1 MPNNLII
8 TLNYLFSHVDLILFK
23 QNVFSLITE
32 SEDDADT
39 TPVVVKVTR
48 EAQLP
53 DFGQSPIGS
62 QHSEQSDQ
70 ETPRN
75 AMSAGK
81 AKKINVSVL
90 RHRHVRQNAAA
101 LINCFAILNWRITEF
116 SIRT

>member
-1 MPNNLII
+1 MF
-8 TLNYLFSHVDLILFK
+8 T
-23 QNVFSLITE
+23 VFSLITE
-32 SEDDADT
+32 SKDDADT

-81 AKKINVSVL
+81 AKKVNVSVL

-101 LINCFAILNWRITEF
+101 LINCFVILNRRITQF
-116 SIRT
+116 SV